1 MASNISPEKLEEYKA
16 YVREHPPQSKWNEEA
31 ECFDADLPFEESQAR
46 LARSLLQCLD
56 EWDDENDCPKP

>member
-1 MASNISPEKLEEYKA
+1 MASDISPEKLEEYKA
-16 YVREHPPQSKWNEEA
+16 YVREHPPHSKWDEEA

-56 EWDDENDCPKP
+56 EWDHENDCPKP

>member
-1 MASNISPEKLEEYKA
+1 MVFSISPEKLKEYKA
-16 YVREHPPQSKWNEEA
+16 YVREHPPQSKWDEEA